1 MLIPAKV
8 GQRVKMKSFM
18 LVSVKLLFFLKDPK
32 PLVSFLTHPSLFG
45 ILLQLHDHKPSSGT
59 SVNR

>member
-32 PLVSFLTHPSLFG
+32 PLISFLTHPSLFG
-45 ILLQLHDHKPSSGT
+45 IML
-59 SVNR
+59 